1 MAEDWVEAPFQYSQN
16 EPADDADK
24 SDDGQ
29 PGCWFKGEGKARVVS
44 CVFGA
49 SPTSLEDALRAAAAL
64 ARRDEIV
71 GPGAELEVVRTQV
84 VGSNPPLSEYRVW
97 ILPGSGG

>member
-1 MAEDWVEAPFQYSQN
+1 MAEDWVAAPFQYSED
-16 EPADDADK
+16 EPADDVDR

-29 PGCWFKGEGKARVVS
+29 PGSWFKGEGKARVVN

-64 ARRDEIV
+64 ARRDGIV
-71 GPGAELEVVRTQV
+71 DPGAELEVVRTQV
-84 VGSNPPLSEYRVW
+84 VGRNPPISEYRVW